1 MKKKIVIGIG
11 LLCFIG
17 FIAITILVL
26 TNNITTFDNNI
37 YQLVYGH
44 DNQYLDFFFTHFT
57 HIGDT
62 IPVMIIATILLW
74 LFKKWK
80 DRILIILSL
89 VLTVIV
95 NQALK
100 YLIAR
105 PRPPLERRLV
115 KQGGYSFPS
124 GHSMVSLCIYG
135 VLIYF
140 AMTKIQNKLLKAV
153 IVVILTG
160 IILLIGISR
169 IYVGVHYPSDVLG
182 GYLLTIV
189 IIISSISLL
198 NYHFK
203 GE

>member
-44 DNQYLDFFFTHFT
+44 HNQYLDFFFTHFT

>member
-44 DNQYLDFFFTHFT
+44 HNQYLDFFFTHFT

-140 AMTKIQNKLLKAV
+140 AMTKIQK
-153 IVVILTG
+153 I
-160 IILLIGISR
+160 
-169 IYVGVHYPSDVLG
+169 
-182 GYLLTIV
+182 
-189 IIISSISLL
+189 
-198 NYHFK
+198 
-203 GE
+203 